1 MSLASR
7 VTIRDGA
14 VSGRRC
20 CVSSLSPVIVVLLLA
35 TSSCSGDPEASR
47 LNRDLYL
54 AIAHGINEVHGW
66 RSSKDDSV
74 DLLVSAH
81 DLRQRTA
88 NANSFL
94 RPWLG
99 DANKTRAGAVR
110 RMADALAK
118 LSEGGDALLAA
129 VKTNDPEQWAIAK
142 VKIPD
147 GRKDFLGVA
156 LALSRQ
162 SGMRLAKRDRE
173 RIIEYLDTLLQQTSP
188 KTVVSAAESKEVS
201 VPEEIWALRAMRADL
216 LAEGNVARFWKMF
229 GGE

>member
-1 MSLASR
+1 MSTRPHGTTVLSLVVALLFL
-7 VTIRDGA
+7 VTTA
-14 VSGRRC
+14 
-20 CVSSLSPVIVVLLLA
+20 
-35 TSSCSGDPEASR
+35 CSGDPDNSR
-47 LNRDLYL
+47 LNRELYL
-54 AIAHGINEVHGW
+54 AIAHGLGEIQGW
-66 RSSKDDSV
+66 RSTKDDSV

-88 NANSFL
+88 NANTFL

-99 DANKTRAGAVR
+99 DPDKTRAGAVR

-162 SGMRLAKRDRE
+162 SGMRLVKRDRE
-173 RIIEYLDTLLQQTSP
+173 RIIEYLDNLLKQTTS
-188 KTVVSAAESKEVS
+188 TAVVNTSDSREASL
-201 VPEEIWALRAMRADL
+201 PEEVWALRAMRADL
-216 LAEGNVARFWKMF
+216 LAEGNVARFWKIF
-229 GGE
+229 GSE